1 MSTDYYF
8 RSKEDVK
15 FKVKLDNFLNS
26 FRKDIDDFVHLNE
39 EYSRIED
46 IEDKLKDLT
55 NKYRWDIDN
64 DIEICTTTA
73 NKLIFHYTYLYYD
86 INGIK
91 ELYDSG
97 NYYLINE
104 YGDLF
109 TWQEFLREIGFDPN
123 VNYKWI

>member
-1 MSTDYYF
+1 MSTNYYF
-8 RSKEDVK
+8 RSKEDIK
-15 FKVKLDNFLNS
+15 FKIKLDNLLNS
-26 FRKDIDDFVHLNE
+26 FRKDIDNFVHLNE
-39 EYSRIED
+39 DYLGIED
-46 IEDKLKDLT
+46 IEEKLRGVT
-55 NKYRWDIDN
+55 NEYQWNIDN
-64 DIEICTTTA
+64 DIEICTTTSD
-73 NKLIFHYTYLYYD
+73 KLIFHSTHLYYNID
-86 INGIK
+86 EVK